1 MEKRTL
7 NEIRAEKLAEFIHCG
22 QKRSNGENYIE
33 HPRRVANAIKEL
45 GYGEDAVCTSFLH
58 DTEDFELLGD
68 IFRIIDKVFGYKVY
82 GLVLLLSH
90 VPKSIPYNDY
100 IYKIAETSQEAM
112 SIKWQ
117 DMIDNSGKDCPD
129 RQWKKYKKAC
139 LFLQSKNVEIPE
151 LLIERLKL
159 EKTI

>member
-1 MEKRTL
+1 MLKERQ
-7 NEIRAEKLAEFIHCG
+7 AEKLAEFIHCG

-45 GYGEDAVCTSFLH
+45 GYGEEAVCTSWLH
-58 DTEDFELLGD
+58 DTEDFELLGEM
-68 IFRIIDKVFGYKVY
+68 FRIIDKIFGYRVY

-112 SIKWQ
+112 AIKWQ
-117 DMIDNSGKDCPD
+117 DMIDNSGEDCPY
-129 RQWKKYKKAC
+129 RQRKKYRNAC
-139 LFLQSKNVEIPE
+139 LFLQSKDVEIPE
-151 LLIERLKL
+151 ILMERLMS
-159 EKTI
+159 EKTIS